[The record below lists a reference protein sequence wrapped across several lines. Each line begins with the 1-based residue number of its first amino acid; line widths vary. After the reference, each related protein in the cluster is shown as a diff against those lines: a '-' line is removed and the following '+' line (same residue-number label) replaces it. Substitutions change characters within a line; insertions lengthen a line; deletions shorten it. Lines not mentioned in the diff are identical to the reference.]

1 MKCNTARTKVITTK
15 IIHQLQRILRKKFFR
30 TKVAIIKVVRTKV
43 VRSKVVRIHSCS
55 IVLESFAV
63 CTKVVRIEMT

>member
-1 MKCNTARTKVITTK
+1 M
-15 IIHQLQRILRKKFFR
+15 

-55 IVLESFAV
+55 IALESFAV
-63 CTKVVRIEMT
+63 CTKVVRIQMT